1 MKTRH
6 LYFLIVFFLTTAVF
20 SQKSN
25 LEFTFT
31 AVDSSSYVQLD
42 SIKVMNRTQGDENM
56 IYWPDTSISLEIAAG
71 DTLLYVGYAT
81 FYSVGINDIKPEAE
95 QFRVFQNYPNPVTEQ
110 SMVSMF
116 IPKNGKVRI
125 SVSDV
130 QGRIILLKEY
140 QLERG
145 RQDFRFVPGSGKLF
159 FLTASWNGRSESIKI
174 LSTKQQAAQKC
185 VLDHI
190 GSSYETISLKASSWP
205 ANGSVKE
212 SGIIDMP
219 VSNNDYTFQFM
230 DNGPCPGTP
239 TVSYGGQVYNTV
251 QILSQCWLKE
261 NLNIGTMIDVSED
274 MTDNG
279 TIEKYCYDN
288 HLDSCAKYGGLYQWP
303 EMMQYST
310 LQGTQG
316 ICPVGWHIP
325 TDDEWK
331 ILEGAVDSQFGI
343 GDPEWDISYYFRGFD
358 AGYNLK
364 TTQGWYEG
372 GNGSDL
378 YGFSGLPAGARGYD
392 GGVYLFVAIGAYCNL
407 WSSTRLNE
415 YADWAHVLGYP
426 SSGVLRMPSST
437 EYGYSLRC
445 LKND

>member
-1 MKTRH
+1 MKTRNLH
-6 LYFLIVFFLTTAVF
+6 FLIVFFLTTAVF

-31 AVDSSSYVQLD
+31 AVDSTSYVQLD
-42 SIKVMNRTQGDENM
+42 SVKVMNRTQGDENM
-56 IYWPDTSISLEIAAG
+56 ICWPDTAISLEIAAG

-81 FYSVGINDIKPEAE
+81 FYPVGINDIKPEAE
-95 QFRVFQNYPNPVTEQ
+95 QFRVFQNYPNPVAGQ

-116 IPKNGKVRI
+116 IPNNGKVRI

-130 QGRIILLKEY
+130 QGRIILLKDY

-174 LSTKQQAAQKC
+174 LSTEQQAAQKC

-190 GSSYETISLKASSWP
+190 GSSYETISLKASPWP

-239 TVSYGGQVYNTV
+239 TVSYGGQIYNTV

-261 NLNIGTMIDVSED
+261 NLNIGTMINGDIVMED
-274 MTDNG
+274 NAL
-279 TIEKYCYDN
+279 IEKYCYN
-288 HLDSCAKYGGLYQWP
+288 NEPDSCSKYGGLYLW
-303 EMMQYST
+303 EEVMQYEIQ
-310 LQGTQG
+310 QGIQG
-316 ICPVGWHIP
+316 ICPPGWHIP
-325 TDDEWK
+325 TDEEWK
-331 ILEGAVDSQFGI
+331 VLSGATDSQYGI
-343 GDPEWDISYYFRGFD
+343 GHWIWDLFGWE
-358 AGYNLK
+358 GYDVGSNLK
-364 TTQGWYEG
+364 SSYGWR
-372 GNGSDL
+372 NGINGTDL
-378 YGFSGLPAGARGYD
+378 FGFSGLPTGNHVYPGDFFNIHDSSPWWTSTAENTNNAYMRSLGICFTQEIERFYHSIHMLGF
-392 GGVYLFVAIGAYCNL
+392 GV
-407 WSSTRLNE
+407 
-415 YADWAHVLGYP
+415 
-426 SSGVLRMPSST
+426 
-437 EYGYSLRC
+437 RC
-445 LKND
+445 IKND